1 MSRLNWIN
9 PKDYTF
15 DHMLLLDRFQIR
27 MMLGIPMADY
37 CRDLGIAL
45 KHNPNV
51 AWVFA
56 RRCPE
61 YAEKV
66 RKLVTSAPETDAAGI
81 REAELRL
88 INVHEDFMMF
98 TTPERMDAQSDYI
111 YSWDKNRLLELTDF
125 CGKTVLDV
133 GSGSGRL
140 AFAAAKLAAWVYASE
155 PVGMLR
161 EYMRDK
167 IRREAIQNIRVVD
180 GMCDNL
186 PYPDNAFDIV
196 MSGHVVG
203 DHPKEELAELERVVK
218 PGGWLL
224 DCPGDQ
230 PRETA
235 PNRVLLECGWEEL
248 SYEGA
253 FGLTTYRYRKQITL

>member
-9 PKDYTF
+9 PEDYTF

-45 KHNPNV
+45 KHNPKV

-56 RRCPE
+56 HRCKE

-66 RKLVTSAPETDAAGI
+66 YELAASAPETDSAGV

-88 INVHEDFMMF
+88 LNMHEDFVLF
-98 TTPERMDAQSDYI
+98 TTPEQMDAKSDYI
-111 YSWDKNRLLELTDF
+111 YSWDKTRLLELADF
-125 CGKTVLDV
+125 RGKTVLDV

-140 AFAAAKLAAWVYASE
+140 AFAAAGQAAWVYASE
-155 PVGMLR
+155 PVSTLR

-167 IRREAIQNIRVVD
+167 IAREKIPNVRVVD
-180 GMCDNL
+180 GMCHSL
-186 PYPDNAFDIV
+186 PYPDSTFDIV

-203 DHPKEELAELERVVK
+203 DYPEEELKELRRVVK

-230 PRETA
+230 PRKTE
-235 PNRVLLECGWEEL
+235 PSRILLGDGWEEL
-248 SYEGA
+248 AYEGA
-253 FGLTTYRYRKQITL
+253 FGLTTYRYRKQMSK

>member
-9 PKDYTF
+9 TEDYTF

-27 MMLGIPMADY
+27 MMLNIPMADY

-45 KHNPNV
+45 KHNPKV

-61 YAEKV
+61 CAEKV
-66 RKLVTSAPETDAAGI
+66 RALIASAPETNAAGI

-88 INVHEDFMMF
+88 INAHEDFMMF

-111 YSWDKNRLLELTDF
+111 YSWDENRLLELVDF
-125 CGKTVLDV
+125 HGKTVLDV

-140 AFAAAKLAAWVYASE
+140 AFAAASQAAWVYASE
-155 PVGMLR
+155 PVATLR
-161 EYMRDK
+161 EYMRDE
-167 IRREAIQNIRVVD
+167 IRREKIPNVRVVD
-180 GMCDNL
+180 GMCDSL
-186 PYPDNAFDIV
+186 PYPDNTFDIV

-203 DHPKEELAELERVVK
+203 DHPEEELAELQRVVK
-218 PGGWLL
+218 SGGWLL

-230 PRETA
+230 PRKTE
-235 PNRVLLECGWEEL
+235 PSQILLARGWEEL

-253 FGLTTYRYRKQITL
+253 FGLTTYRYRKQIYK

>member
-1 MSRLNWIN
+1 MSRLNWIH
-9 PKDYTF
+9 PEDYTF

-37 CRDLGIAL
+37 RRDLGIAL
-45 KHNPNV
+45 KHHPKV

-56 RRCPE
+56 HRCPE
-61 YAEKV
+61 HAETV
-66 RKLVTSAPETDAAGI
+66 EELVASAPETDAEKT

-88 INVHEDFMMF
+88 INMHEDFMMF
-98 TTPERMDAQSDYI
+98 TTPEQMDVQSDYI

-125 CGKTVLDV
+125 QGKTVLDV

-140 AFAAAKLAAWVYASE
+140 AFAAAEQAAWVYASE
-155 PVGMLR
+155 PVATLR

-167 IRREAIQNIRVVD
+167 IRREGISNVRVVD
-180 GMCDNL
+180 GMCDSL
-186 PYPDNAFDIV
+186 PYPDDTFDIV

-203 DHPKEELAELERVVK
+203 DHPEEELAELNRVVK

-230 PRETA
+230 PRKTE
-235 PNRVLLECGWEEL
+235 PSRLLLERGWEEL
-248 SYEGA
+248 SYMGA
-253 FGLTTYRYRKQITL
+253 FGLTTYRYRKRIEK